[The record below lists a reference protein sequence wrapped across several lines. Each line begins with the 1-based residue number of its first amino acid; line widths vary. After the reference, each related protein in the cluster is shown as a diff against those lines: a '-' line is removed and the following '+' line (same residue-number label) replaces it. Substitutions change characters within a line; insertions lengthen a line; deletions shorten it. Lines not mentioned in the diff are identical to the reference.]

1 MKTITKAT
9 FTLLT
14 MLAIS
19 FTANA
24 YDFMVDGLCYNITS
38 DNTVEVTFMRDPH
51 PEYWQFL
58 PAYYDL
64 YGDITIPE
72 FIVCEDKLYYVK
84 GIGNYAFTLCSQISG
99 VDIPNTV
106 TSIGYYSFFDCDKL
120 SNITLPNS
128 INRIGGHSFQ
138 NSEKIMNITIPNSV
152 IEIGEF
158 AFSNCR
164 DLKSVIAPCT
174 FDICGQ
180 NIFASTHISNLTLT
194 GNVLSDERAFVNLSE
209 CAIDTLNIG
218 CGITSLGDFWV
229 SPIAINCYAETPP
242 TCMNYTFASYEGEL
256 HVPATSTA
264 AYFTAEFW
272 QNFENF
278 NADLTD
284 KVILNKTNAGLIQ
297 WETITLSTTTI
308 PENSKILWS
317 TTDPS
322 VATVDENGVVTAL
335 KEGECDI
342 FATIASNYA
351 VYASCHIS
359 VSYPEITLSLSKES
373 LEMNVGDEQTLT
385 ATIIPDNTGL
395 TPTWSSSNES
405 VATVEDGVVSAIGEG
420 ECDITAKVL
429 DKTATCHIT
438 VSGNVT
444 LSLNIDNAILGANQI
459 LTVYP
464 ACTPDVPVELIVT
477 SSDPSVVLAR
487 VVNRTNASAQGFMSF
502 PEKDMAMNL
511 MEQLSAS
518 DETKAPAL
526 ASEKAIMIVG
536 VQNGTAT
543 ITVSTSD
550 GKATPAILELRVVDI
565 NDDRVVDI
573 DDLNIC
579 INIILGINN
588 DPVAAEH
595 ADLNGDGVVDVADL
609 NIIINIILMKYPK
622 SFVPN
627 FQSSF

>member
-194 GNVLSDERAFVNLSE
+194 GKVLSDERAFVNLSE

-395 TPTWSSSNES
+395 TPTWTSSNTS
-405 VATVEDGVVSAIGEG
+405 VATVDTNGKVKAVSEG
-420 ECDITAKVL
+420 ECDITATVL
-429 DKTATCHIT
+429 DKKATCHVAVVGGTIT
-438 VSGNVT
+438 IT
-444 LSLNIDNAILGANQI
+444 LDMASAIIAPNSI
-459 LTVYP
+459 LTIYP
-464 ACTPDVPVELIVT
+464 TCTPDIEMDFTVS
-477 SSDPSVVLAR
+477 SSDTSVALAR
-487 VVNRTNASAQGFMSF
+487 VVTQ
-502 PEKDMAMNL
+502 E
-511 MEQLSAS
+511 
-518 DETKAPAL
+518 
-526 ASEKAIMIVG
+526 G
-536 VQNGTAT
+536 VQKVQVVGITMGTAT
-543 ITVSTSD
+543 ITVASTD
-550 GKATPAILELRVVDI
+550 GKAIPANCEVKVKGDLNGDNIVDI
-565 NDDRVVDI
+565 NDVNILINLMLGKESADNYGNLADI
-573 DDLNIC
+573 SEDDSIDISDVNIL
-579 INIILGINN
+579 INLMLG
-588 DPVAAEH
+588 
-595 ADLNGDGVVDVADL
+595 
-609 NIIINIILMKYPK
+609 KW
-622 SFVPN
+622 
-627 FQSSF
+627 